1 MGRVLAAIGLSLA
14 VSVVAAC
21 GFGGSKTA
29 GPGET
34 TAPTQQ
40 DEPTLIAALGD
51 EDSSVRADAA
61 EALGE
66 LGDPQ
71 AVDPLIAVLDD
82 EDVFVRLAAV
92 EALGKI
98 GEASAV
104 PALTKALWQ
113 SGETPLGESLA
124 DVQTAAAT
132 ALAAIGDP
140 STVKPLVQYTAR
152 GNLDEDL
159 VPTIAEMGKPAVK
172 PLIEILGHSPARQ
185 REVAAQVLGE
195 IGDPRAVKPLLAF
208 SRKNP
213 TGTAALVAIG
223 KPAVEPLVQALDD
236 SAIPIR
242 ATAAQVLGEIGD
254 RRAIEGLREA
264 LGDPED
270 PVWHAASDALV
281 LLHRNNAAKLLPWL
295 ESESTRPIYYGLIGL
310 GKKGTEDELVAALE
324 TWGDES
330 MAVDYLNCGSP
341 KLEAAAK
348 RWAEAHG
355 YTVYTTPGVKSETW
369 GRLG

>member
-1 MGRVLAAIGLSLA
+1 MGRVSAAIGLSLL

-21 GFGGSKTA
+21 GSGGSA

-34 TAPTQQ
+34 TAPTRA
-40 DEPTLIAALGD
+40 DEPTLIAGLGD

-71 AVDPLIAVLDD
+71 AVDPLIAVLED

-104 PALTKALWQ
+104 TSLTKTLWR
-113 SGETPLGESLA
+113 SETPSGESLA

-140 STVKPLVQYTAR
+140 SAIKPLVQYTAR
-152 GNLDEDL
+152 GSLGEDL

-172 PLIEILGHSPARQ
+172 PLLTILGQGPARQ
-185 REVAAQVLGE
+185 KQVAAQVLGE
-195 IGDPRAVKPLLAF
+195 IGDPKAVKPLLAY
-208 SRKNP
+208 SRKDE
-213 TGTAALVAIG
+213 TGKAALVVIG
-223 KPAVEPLVQALDD
+223 RPAVPALIQALGDPV
-236 SAIPIR
+236 IPIR
-242 ATAAQVLGEIGD
+242 ATAAEVLGEIGD
-254 RRAIEGLREA
+254 RRATKGLREA
-264 LGDPED
+264 LRDPEN

-281 LLHRNNAAKLLPWL
+281 LMNRKNVGKLLPWL
-295 ESESTRPIYYGLIGL
+295 ESESTMPIYYGLIGL
-310 GKKGTEDELVAALE
+310 GKKSTEDELVEALE
-324 TWGDES
+324 RWGTES

-341 KLEAAAK
+341 KLEAAAE

-355 YTVYTTPGVKSETW
+355 YTVYTTPGFKSETW
-369 GRLG
+369 GRLD